1 MVEVGGEYMKEREDE
16 NRGEVGPEYDLLQ
29 IIQLAQGAEEWRFKP
44 TNLPPIL
51 RALEEKG
58 YNSAM
63 NLEHS
68 AKNLGP
74 LKEEDTAGHDHVAQ
88 LLEITSQKSKD
99 HFFVPFR
106 QNEGFVGREKA
117 VNWLLES
124 IPPSTRPNDCQGT
137 AFEGLR
143 GNRQDADRLGGRLP
157 HCSVFWV
164 LAISITTFENAYR
177 GIGDALQVPGIQD
190 DKVDIKALV
199 KRALN
204 HESRCEWLLII
215 DNLDDI
221 ELVADLVD
229 FFSSSPKGSILFT
242 TRNHTVTTRLDIA
255 PGRVE
260 RVGEMSRDEALEML
274 KRNTKESQWRDTA
287 NTSKLL
293 DFLADLTLAIR
304 QASAY
309 IWQNDI
315 TIVKYLSY
323 CQSSDKKKS

>member
-1 MVEVGGEYMKEREDE
+1 MEAAYRVR
-16 NRGEVGPEYDLLQ
+16 NRHPD
-29 IIQLAQGAEEWRFKP
+29 
-44 TNLPPIL
+44 
-51 RALEEKG
+51 
-58 YNSAM
+58 
-63 NLEHS
+63 
-68 AKNLGP
+68 
-74 LKEEDTAGHDHVAQ
+74 
-88 LLEITSQKSKD
+88 
-99 HFFVPFR
+99 
-106 QNEGFVGREKA
+106 
-117 VNWLLES
+117 
-124 IPPSTRPNDCQGT
+124 
-137 AFEGLR
+137 
-143 GNRQDADRLGGRLP
+143 
-157 HCSVFWV
+157 CSVFWV

-221 ELVADLVD
+221 EVVADLVD

-260 RVGEMSRDEALEML
+260 RVGEMSRHEALEML

-293 DFLADLTLAIR
+293 DFLVDLTLAIR

-323 CQSSDKKKS
+323 CQSSDKKNHDVKQKFKNGAGTETFKTQ